1 MSGPS
6 STVIDGSIAQAL
18 SAASQTIKAPLGLHS
33 QHCYFLLPAD
43 ASIPID
49 YEVERLRDGKSYA
62 NRLVKAIQRDRPVFI
77 LAASYALPPIELP
90 KSPKAPD
97 PGAKEALSH
106 SLRFALGNASESGKE
121 DKQKQKQKE
130 TDDIQ
135 SPFGFSPKFQIEF
148 PDDVM
153 SYEECEKEESRW
165 TKFLKEKAELDG
177 RGQRAIGE
185 YIRVSSFPPRLYQA
199 DRVGE
204 ARVTGSYCCCEVES
218 VAG

>member
-1 MSGPS
+1 VSYLCRGRA
-6 STVIDGSIAQAL
+6 DESIAQAL

-62 NRLVKAIQRDRPVFI
+62 NRLVKAIQRDKPVFI
-77 LAASYALPPIELP
+77 LAASYTLPPIELP
-90 KSPKAPD
+90 KSPKVPD
-97 PGAKEALSH
+97 SGAKEALSH
-106 SLRFALGNASESGKE
+106 SLRFALGNASESGQDDRRNE
-121 DKQKQKQKE
+121 KQKQKQKE

-135 SPFGFSPKFQIEF
+135 SPFGFLPKFQIEF

-153 SYEECEKEESRW
+153 GYEECEQEESRW
-165 TKFLKEKAELDG
+165 AKFLKEKAELDG

-185 YIRVSSFPPRLYQA
+185 YIRVGTI
-199 DRVGE
+199 DMRVGL
-204 ARVTGSYCCCEVES
+204 ADWIGKAGVASRYCRR
-218 VAG
+218 

>member
-1 MSGPS
+1 MDAHGS
-6 STVIDGSIAQAL
+6 SRCFWRSSVNRPLEGVADGRIAQAL

-62 NRLVKAIQRDRPVFI
+62 NRLVKAIQRDKPVFI
-77 LAASYALPPIELP
+77 LAASYTLPPIVLP

-97 PGAKEALSH
+97 AGAKEALSH
-106 SLRFALGNASESGKE
+106 SLRFALGNASESGQA
-121 DKQKQKQKE
+121 DKRRQKQKE

-153 SYEECEKEESRW
+153 GYQECEEEESRW
-165 TKFLKEKAELDG
+165 AKFLQEKAELDG

-185 YIRVSSFPPRLYQA
+185 YIRVSSPLFPIEFA
-199 DRVGE
+199 KE
-204 ARVTGSYCCCEVES
+204 
-218 VAG
+218 